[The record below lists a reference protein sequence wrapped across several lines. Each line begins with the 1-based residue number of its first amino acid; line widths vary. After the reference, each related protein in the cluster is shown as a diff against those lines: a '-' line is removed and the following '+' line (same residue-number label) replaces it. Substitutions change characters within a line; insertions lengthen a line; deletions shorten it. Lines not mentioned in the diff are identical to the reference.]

1 MLGAGY
7 PIAMTDP
14 AEAIAELVRDNG
26 QLQDRVC
33 ELEMRVCALAA
44 FQVILLT
51 LVAEGRLLP
60 AQPQRSQ
67 ETA

>member
-1 MLGAGY
+1 
-7 PIAMTDP
+7 MTDP

-33 ELEMRVCALAA
+33 ELEMQVCALAA
-44 FQVILLT
+44 FQVVLLT
-51 LVAEGRLLP
+51 LVAEGMSRP
-60 AQPQRSQ
+60 VQPQPSR